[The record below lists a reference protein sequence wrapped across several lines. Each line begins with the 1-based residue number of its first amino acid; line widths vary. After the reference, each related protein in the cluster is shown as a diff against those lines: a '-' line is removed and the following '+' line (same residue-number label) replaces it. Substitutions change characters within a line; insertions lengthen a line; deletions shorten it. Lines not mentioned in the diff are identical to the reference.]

1 MAMPTEGVEAHFL
14 DTPSDETADEFLK
27 RNLAFVEEE
36 FAYEELSGLP
46 MEELDRQIQACNAF
60 FRVIRG
66 NFVHENFIFA
76 DDPEGYE
83 IFFGEPLDMYGPL
96 TDEQENQIYITEKRV
111 QRNFARA
118 YSEARERK
126 YERLTK
132 LIEAF
137 PIQLP
142 PW

>member
-1 MAMPTEGVEAHFL
+1 MSTELREAHFL
-14 DTPSDETADEFLK
+14 DKPSDETADEFLK
-27 RNLAFVEEE
+27 RNLTFVEEE
-36 FAYEELSGLP
+36 FSYEELSGLP
-46 MEELDRQIQACNAF
+46 MEELDRQRRTCNAF

-66 NFVHENFIFA
+66 KFMHEEFIFA

-83 IFFGEPLDMYGPL
+83 FLFGEPLDMYEPL
-96 TDEQENQIYITEKRV
+96 SDKQENQIYITEKRV

-126 YERLTK
+126 HERLTK